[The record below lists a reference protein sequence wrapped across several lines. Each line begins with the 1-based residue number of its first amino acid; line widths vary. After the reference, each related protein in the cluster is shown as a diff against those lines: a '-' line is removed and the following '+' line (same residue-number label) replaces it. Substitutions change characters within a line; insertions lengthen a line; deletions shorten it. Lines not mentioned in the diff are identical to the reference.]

1 MLVTGGAGF
10 LGVALCRRLLDQ
22 GRSVIAVDAFPSA
35 RQHANLALLAG
46 AEVVRGDLTALDLRP
61 LLATVDSVVHLAGR
75 PGVQTSWGGGF
86 GDHLQHNVS
95 VSQRL
100 LEAALDAP
108 LRRLVVASSSSVYGD
123 VPSGAAQETDAVR
136 PASPYGVSKAAVEL
150 LTGAY
155 AARGVPTVALRYF
168 SVYGRRQRPDMA
180 FSRMIEAARGG
191 PAFPLRGDGSA
202 SRDFTHVDDVV
213 EATIR
218 ALDAPLEPGTI
229 LNVGSGRPV
238 SLGQVRALLEDL
250 LGRPVP
256 VVPSGPAA
264 GDPQRTAADLNR
276 VRAALGWQPQ
286 VELRRG
292 LEDQIAANPDR
303 VALSRLVHRVP

>member
-1 MLVTGGAGF
+1 V
-10 LGVALCRRLLDQ
+10 V
-22 GRSVIAVDAFPSA
+22 VVDAVPSP
-35 RQHANLALLAG
+35 RQEANLLRLGG

-61 LLATVDSVVHLAGR
+61 LLAAVDSVVHLAGR

-86 GDHLQHNVS
+86 GDHLEHNVA

-100 LEAALDAP
+100 LEAALDVP
-108 LRRLVVASSSSVYGD
+108 LRRVLVASSSSVYGD
-123 VPSGAAQETDAVR
+123 VPTGSARETDAVR
-136 PASPYGVSKAAVEL
+136 PVSPYGVSKAAVEL

-155 AARGVPTVALRYF
+155 AARGVPAVALRYF

-218 ALDAPLEPGTI
+218 SLDAPLEPGTI

-238 SLGQVRALLEDL
+238 SLGHVRQLLEDL
-250 LGRPVP
+250 LGRPLP
-256 VVPSGPAA
+256 VIPSGPAA
-264 GDPQRTAADLNR
+264 GDPQRTAADLSR
-276 VRAALGWQPQ
+276 VRAALGWEPR
-286 VELRRG
+286 VDLRSG
-292 LEDQIAANPDR
+292 LEDQIEAHPGPGVTTRVVQR
-303 VALSRLVHRVP
+303 VA